1 MFCEVRGEFMDHEA
15 AIRQKMTERYL
26 LDELDSELRDQFE
39 DHYFECQECALDVKA
54 GALFVDKSKAVL
66 AEDRASAEK
75 TRRSTAW
82 DSPGWL
88 SWLRPAFTVP
98 VMAML
103 LAEIGYQSLVV
114 FPQMRQALARPQ
126 VFQSW
131 ASVNIGT
138 WGDGGPTITIAPR
151 QSFLLFVRIP
161 PDATYASYVAD
172 LYNPAG
178 KPEWSLKIPA
188 TANQNPWPVE
198 VPGAERASG
207 AYKLAVRG
215 VTAAGETKEIGGA
228 TFELQ
233 IKQ

>member
-1 MFCEVRGEFMDHEA
+1 MDHEA

-26 LDELDSELRDQFE
+26 LDELDPELRDQFE

-54 GALFVDKSKAVL
+54 GALFVDNSKAAFTEDKVL
-66 AEDRASAEK
+66 ANRAS
-75 TRRSTAW
+75 RSRPWA
-82 DSPGWL
+82 SAGWL
-88 SWLRPAFTVP
+88 AWLRPAFTVP
-98 VMAML
+98 AMAML
-103 LAEIGYQSLVV
+103 LAVIGYQSLVL

-138 WGDGGPTITIAPR
+138 WGDGGPTITISPR

-161 PDATYASYVAD
+161 PGTPYASYAAD

-178 KPEWSLKIPA
+178 KLEWSLKIPA
-188 TANQNPWPVE
+188 SANQNPWPVE
-198 VPGAERASG
+198 VPGADRTAG

-215 VTAAGETKEIGGA
+215 VTDGGETKEIGGA